1 MNTDTLRDLIRGFDL
16 QSDLW
21 WLATLLSGLM
31 ATVLAAIGFPDH
43 GVFWA
48 YATVMARLAIVLCL
62 AQHPWGAI
70 FGRLLALG
78 LVTGLFEIF
87 ADYLMVNWPRE
98 ASGQRGYSSG
108 SALLLASPAYVP
120 LGWACA
126 MVDFGY
132 PILRLYGAV
141 SKRLTGD
148 AGLGLAMMAGGF
160 IGALVTACTEFLALK
175 AGWWKYQGGI
185 LLGAEGCPFYVV
197 MGVFFSW
204 FAFLPLFSR
213 FVSCAGTRVYAAI
226 RFGAIYGGIIFLSF
240 ALAHFLVERR
250 S

>member
-48 YATVMARLAIVLCL
+48 YATVMVRLAIVLCL
-62 AQHPWGAI
+62 AQQPWGTI

-78 LVTGLFEIF
+78 LVTGVFEIF

-98 ASGQRGYSSG
+98 SSGQRVYPPG

-132 PILRLYGAV
+132 PILRLYGAI
-141 SKRLTGD
+141 SKRLIGD
-148 AGLGLAMMAGGF
+148 VGLGLAMMVGGF
-160 IGALVTACTEFLALK
+160 LGALVTSCTEFLAVR
-175 AGWWKYQGGI
+175 AGWWTYKGGI
-185 LLGAEGCPFYVV
+185 PMGEGCVFYVV

-204 FAFLPLFSR
+204 FAFLPLFAR
-213 FVSCAGTRVYAAI
+213 FVACAGTRVYAAI
-226 RFGAIYGGIIFLSF
+226 RFGAIYGGVIFLGF